1 MPSVYEPAIEK
12 LMYAIFDDRC
22 PGIAFHEADRPYY
35 RSAAIAALTALGAIP
50 ANEID
55 ALTVA
60 IDDLAP
66 AAVDG

>member
-22 PGIAFHEADRPYY
+22 PSIGFQEADRPYY
-35 RSAAIAALTALGAIP
+35 RSTAIAALTALGCIP
-50 ANEID
+50 ANEI

-60 IDDLAP
+60 IDDLP
-66 AAVDG
+66 PAVDG